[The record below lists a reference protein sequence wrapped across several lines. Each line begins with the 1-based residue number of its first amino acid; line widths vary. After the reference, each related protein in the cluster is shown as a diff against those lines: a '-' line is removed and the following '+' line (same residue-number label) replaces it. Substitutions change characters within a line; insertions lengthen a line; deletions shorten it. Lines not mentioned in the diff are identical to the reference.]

1 MFFSDIIGQDS
12 LKQQLIASA
21 RSGVVAHSQL
31 FCGQAGYGTF
41 PIAYAY
47 ARYLNCT
54 ARLDTDACGKCPS
67 CLKYNE
73 IVHPDLHFIFPM
85 AQEGKKTVC
94 DDYIAE
100 WRSFLSNRIYFDL
113 NMWLNEMDTT
123 KQALIYA
130 KESDEI
136 MRKVSLKIYEADYR
150 ILFIWLPERMHTTC
164 ANKLLKVIEEPP
176 PFTIILMVSEEPDQI
191 LGTILSRSQRINV
204 KPIEINVLEKKVSSL
219 YNQDEESSLQIARM
233 AHGDYIQMIENI
245 HVSEEN
251 EYFLQQ
257 FQAIMRNAWARDVKK
272 MKVFAEEMAALKK
285 EQQKIFFMY
294 CQRLIRENFIY
305 RFQMPEINYM
315 NREEATFAAK
325 FASFITERNVF
336 DFMEELTEAERQIAQ
351 NVNPKMIFYD
361 LALRFAVLLRKQ
373 S

>member
-1 MFFSDIIGQDS
+1 
-12 LKQQLIASA
+12 
-21 RSGVVAHSQL
+21 VAHSQL
-31 FCGQAGYGTF
+31 FCGKAGYGTF

-54 ARLDTDACGKCPS
+54 DRLETDACGKCPS
-67 CLKYNE
+67 CLKYNA

-94 DDYIAE
+94 DDYLTE
-100 WRSFLSNRIYFDL
+100 WRSFLSTRIYFDL

-123 KQALIYA
+123 KQAIIYA

-150 ILFIWLPERMHTTC
+150 ILFIWMPERMHTTC
-164 ANKLLKVIEEPP
+164 ANKLLKIIEEPP
-176 PFTIILMVSEEPDQI
+176 PFTIILMVSEDPDRI

-204 KPIEINVLEKKVSSL
+204 KPIEISALAQSVRSL
-219 YNQDEESSLQIARM
+219 HNQSDDVALQIARM
-233 AHGDYIQMIENI
+233 AHGNYIQMIENL

-251 EYFLQQ
+251 EFFLQQ
-257 FQAIMRNAWARDVKK
+257 FKTIMRNAWARDVRK

-285 EQQKIFFMY
+285 EQQKTFFSY
-294 CQRLIRENFIY
+294 CQRLVRENFMY
-305 RFQMPEINYM
+305 RFQMSEMNYM
-315 NREEATFAAK
+315 NREETAFATK
-325 FASFITERNVF
+325 FAQYITERNVF
-336 DFMEELTEAERQIAQ
+336 DFIEELSEAERQIAQ
-351 NVNPKMIFYD
+351 NVNAKMIFYD
-361 LALRFAVLLRKQ
+361 LALRIAVLLKKT